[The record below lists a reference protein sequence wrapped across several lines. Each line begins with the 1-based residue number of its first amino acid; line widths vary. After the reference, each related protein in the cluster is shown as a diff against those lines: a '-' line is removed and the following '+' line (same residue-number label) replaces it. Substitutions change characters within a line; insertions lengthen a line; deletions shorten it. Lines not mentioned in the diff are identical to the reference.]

1 MVADASGSSPEEL
14 TGPPAPSSAR
24 LVVALLVAAAVL
36 VGAFALARSRSDQRE
51 AVVRAEAIANVDDAP
66 ADVDAPPAS
75 AEETSDSEG
84 SAAGAKAPTPP
95 ITSAPAEPAPAEL
108 TLAFSGDI
116 LPHGP
121 LNNRAAAYGADSG
134 MAYDYGPMFAPMHG
148 VLDEADAAIC
158 HMEVPL
164 APPGEAVTSYPSFG
178 APAELVDG
186 IRRAGY
192 EGCST
197 SSNHSLDRGQ
207 GGIRTTLDRFDL
219 NDLRHT
225 GTARSQEEADTV
237 TTYKVAGA
245 KVAHLSY
252 AYDFNGYQIPDD
264 APFSANQIDPGR
276 VAADAA
282 KAKVQGADLVVVSV
296 HWGTEYDSA
305 PSAYQRDIAG
315 QLVPLEDIDLVIG
328 HHAHVVQP
336 IDQIDGTYVVW
347 GLGNQVSNQSQ
358 DPRRDGLTVLATA
371 ARDGD
376 QWSFTGIEAVPT
388 FVDLD
393 TFEVLPV
400 TEAMADPEVAPALRD
415 QLSASYDRTASV
427 LLGGQAPG
435 IVLDAKP

>member
-1 MVADASGSSPEEL
+1 MVADASGSPPGES

-24 LVVALLVAAAVL
+24 LIVALLVAAAVL
-36 VGAFALARSRSDQRE
+36 GGAFALARSRSDQRD
-51 AVVRAEAIANVDDAP
+51 AVVRAEAVANVDDAP
-66 ADVDAPPAS
+66 DAATTPVDAPA
-75 AEETSDSEG
+75 
-84 SAAGAKAPTPP
+84 
-95 ITSAPAEPAPAEL
+95 APAEATSESGAAALDAQTLAPPSTPTPAEL
-108 TLAFSGDI
+108 TLAFSGDV
-116 LPHGP
+116 LPHSP
-121 LNNRAAAYGADSG
+121 LNNQAAAYGTDSG
-134 MAYDYGPMFAPMHG
+134 RAYDYGPMFAPMQG

-164 APPGEAVTSYPSFG
+164 APTGEAVTSYPSFG
-178 APAELVDG
+178 APAELVDDL
-186 IRRAGY
+186 RRAGY

-207 GGIRTTLDRFDL
+207 DGIRTTLDRFDL

-237 TTYKVAGA
+237 TTYEVAGA

-252 AYDFNGYQIPDD
+252 AYDFNGYRIPDD
-264 APFSANQIDPGR
+264 APFSVNQIDPGR

-282 KAKVQGADLVVVSV
+282 RARDQDADLVVVSL
-296 HWGTEYDSA
+296 HWGTEYDSE
-305 PSAYQRDIAG
+305 PSAYQRDIAER
-315 QLVPLEDIDLVIG
+315 LLPSSDIDLVIG

-347 GLGNQVSNQSQ
+347 GLGNQLSNQTQ

-371 ARDGD
+371 TRSDDG
-376 QWSFTGIEAVPT
+376 WSFTGIEAVPT

-400 TEAMADPEVAPALRD
+400 TEVLADPDVLPGLRD
-415 QLSASYDRTASV
+415 QLSASYDRTATI
-427 LLGGQAPG
+427 LLGGRAPG
-435 IVLDAKP
+435 VILDPKP